1 MRNLLLAAALL
12 VPLAAHAQQAPA
24 QIEAPR
30 YMWRPMTGCTS
41 GTLDAL
47 KHSLAAKGIK
57 FETGNDGPDISWTD
71 PRDGQDEYANFFH
84 GQEACVAFRRSD
96 DNDWFA
102 YADKPFGCVEVIPT
116 QQQVIDFH
124 RKKDPQVVAK
134 CYEDGNV
141 IVITSRRPGSK
152 LHIVSIRGK
161 KDCQKLGA
169 VYYNAPAG
177 DLAAMKSRNL

>member
-1 MRNLLLAAALL
+1 MRHRLLAAALL
-12 VPLAAHAQQAPA
+12 TLFLAQIQQASA
-24 QIEAPR
+24 QIDVLG
-30 YMWRPMTGCTS
+30 YMWRPMTGCS
-41 GTLDAL
+41 PGTLDAL
-47 KHSLAAKGIK
+47 KRSLAAKGIK

-84 GQEACVAFRRSD
+84 GQDACVAFRRSE

-102 YADKPFGCVEVIPT
+102 YADEPFGCVEVIPT
-116 QQQVIDFH
+116 QQQAIDFH
-124 RKKDPQVVAK
+124 RKEDPQVVAK
-134 CYEDGNV
+134 SYEDGNV
-141 IVITSRRPGSK
+141 IVITSRRSGNK

-161 KDCQKLGA
+161 KDCQRLGP